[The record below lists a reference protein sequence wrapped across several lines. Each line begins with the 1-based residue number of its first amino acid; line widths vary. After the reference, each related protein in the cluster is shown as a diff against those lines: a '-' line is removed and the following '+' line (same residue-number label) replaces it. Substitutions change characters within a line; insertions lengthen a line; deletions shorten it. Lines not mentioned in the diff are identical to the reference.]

1 MDISQLTRD
10 ADFIHSVLQQTADNK
25 LVAKK
30 PLKIYI
36 PSRYDERGLA
46 EIGVQTFILGIFV
59 IVCEGKYA
67 VNNVVAMVPISP
79 SATVKVKIEE
89 QDFYEFSFDQG
100 SVVITSLDLL
110 KNDVL
115 VYKIYKEFIAQGNVP
130 WYLNYNDMASI
141 FDTAKKHANTNVGSN
156 KVVTELIISLITRQ
170 KNDLT
175 AYYRTSINSPEDV
188 IKTPPVFI
196 PLQSV
201 EYAATNTTN
210 KLAGSYFNVGVVSAL
225 NSPAERVEHIE
236 EILKK

>member
-175 AYYRTSINSPEDV
+175 AYYRTSINSPQDV
-188 IKTPPVFI
+188 INTPPVFI

-225 NSPAERVEHIE
+225 NSPAERVETIE
-236 EILKK
+236 QHLRS